1 MIAGF
6 HGFLNHGHLRSR
18 TCSRTRIWSAAS
30 ETKIAMSESHW
41 GTPGNVYQLI
51 IKKYV
56 FNLWRKGSFSFV
68 SPMFLWHDQHVY
80 IYWPWNTQA
89 GIIQIAAR
97 TDPDL
102 SYSRTEWQKTTA
114 LNHETTR
121 ACASISTR
129 TWQDSVRI
137 WRKCLVEASHT
148 HCEWRSVFQE
158 RCKHRYY
165 QTLNHSWEYIYIYIY
180 TIVYL
185 YIYICICRYIIIFIY
200 IYILWKDV

>member
-6 HGFLNHGHLRSR
+6 HGFLSHGHLRSR

-56 FNLWRKGSFSFV
+56 FNLWKGSFNFV

-80 IYWPWNTQA
+80 CYWPCTYPSRNH
-89 GIIQIAAR
+89 
-97 TDPDL
+97 
-102 SYSRTEWQKTTA
+102 SRTERQKATA

-137 WRKCLVEASHT
+137 WRKSLVEASHT
-148 HCEWRSVFQE
+148 HCQWRVFQE
-158 RCKHRYY
+158 GCKHRYY
-165 QTLNHSWEYIYIYIY
+165 QTLNHSYIHIYI
-180 TIVYL
+180 IVY
-185 YIYICICRYIIIFIY
+185 
-200 IYILWKDV
+200 